1 MRWAFVCTT
10 QTIGWKVCFKLNFAS
25 GCYIAQGQHRHRL
38 NFPPMKSTHPK
49 IAPVLALALVLWG
62 GPHAAAQG
70 EAQTAATRISI
81 NVVPNLVKFD
91 VTRFDVTVGS
101 EVELSFSNPCVLPHN
116 LVLVKP
122 EAEAPLTAAV
132 GAMGLEGMEKQFVPE
147 VPGIVAA
154 TKLIQPGKKETLKFK
169 APEAPGEYPYV
180 CTFPGHWFT
189 MRGVMRVLEVGKKLS
204 GAVKTSS
211 SAPQVPDA
219 LQNSGMKHKPM
230 GTMANPYVIR
240 TFVPSLGLDAL
251 VFSNHSKA
259 KPAVRYDPNT
269 RLDIFEK
276 KKDPSTGETVEVPSI
291 VPMLPGIAGA
301 IAVNHGKEFSYVWDS
316 TECRLMYAWR
326 GGFMDMNWYWGKE
339 PGGGRPKVYLPKLV
353 GAVVYRANGRN
364 PIAGSVHETP
374 KFGGYRMVENMP
386 EFWYRVGGST
396 VRERVVPS
404 AADGFEIRVKVEGVP
419 RNWKIEAADSE
430 FVSVS
435 KAEPGRGEFSVRVK
449 DRLEPP
455 FPDEPFEP
463 SGKKK

>member
-1 MRWAFVCTT
+1 M
-10 QTIGWKVCFKLNFAS
+10 KL
-25 GCYIAQGQHRHRL
+25 I
-38 NFPPMKSTHPK
+38 KPK
-49 IAPVLALALVLWG
+49 IAPLLALALLLRTGHQAV
-62 GPHAAAQG
+62 AQG
-70 EAQTAATRISI
+70 EVQKGAARVSI
-81 NVVPNLVKFD
+81 TVVPNLVKFD

-101 EVELSFSNPCVLPHN
+101 DVEISFSNPCVLPHN

-122 EAEAPLTAAV
+122 EAEGPLTAAV
-132 GAMGLEGMEKQFVPE
+132 GAMGLEGMEKQFVPD

-189 MRGVMRVLEVGKKLS
+189 MRGVMRVVEVGKKLS
-204 GAVKTSS
+204 GAVKSSS

-219 LQNSGMKHKPM
+219 LQNSGVTHKPL
-230 GTMANPYVIR
+230 GTMERPYVIR

-276 KKDPSTGETVEVPSI
+276 KKDPSTGETAEVPSI

-339 PGGGRPKVYLPKLV
+339 PGSGRPKVYIPKLV
-353 GAVVYRANGRN
+353 GAVIFRANGRS
-364 PIAGSVHETP
+364 PIAGDAGEAP

-386 EFWYRVGGST
+386 EFWYRVGNST

-404 AADGFEIRVKVEGVP
+404 AADGFEIRVEVDGAS
-419 RNWKIEAADSE
+419 RDWQIEAADRE
-430 FVSVS
+430 FVRVS
-435 KAEPGRGEFSVRVK
+435 KHGAGQTGFIVKIK
-449 DRLEPP
+449 DRLEPA

-463 SGKKK
+463 AVKKK